1 MVRERILT
9 VDDEA
14 PMRKYLAANLKARGY
29 ETLLA
34 SDGTEAL
41 KILAERPLDL
51 AILDIMMPGPS
62 GSEVL
67 AAVRRESDVPII
79 MLSARGRE
87 GDKVT
92 ALDAGADDYLTKP
105 FGVDGLLARV
115 RAAPLARTSAAHQ
128 PIAAA
133 TSRSTSDLARSV
145 SRGQG

>member
-1 MVRERILT
+1 MVRERILI

-51 AILDIMMPGPS
+51 VILDIMMPGPS

-92 ALDAGADDYLTKP
+92 ALDAGADDY
-105 FGVDGLLARV
+105 
-115 RAAPLARTSAAHQ
+115 
-128 PIAAA
+128 
-133 TSRSTSDLARSV
+133 
-145 SRGQG
+145 